1 MKNNVVIVDDHEI
14 VLIGISALIN
24 SSNTCTM
31 VGAYHT
37 VQEVVEHVHDHT
49 KPPIDVVLLD
59 LRLSDNSCPHDNIN
73 YLRELDL
80 AVLIFSAYE
89 SPYLTRQALTAG
101 VDGIIEKSTS
111 SENIIQ
117 AINAACSNPHN
128 PVTSC
133 TSWLATNCVPLSPRQ
148 REVLELYAL
157 GEPAK
162 RVASLTGLSVET
174 VNDYL
179 SRIRTKYAQAGR
191 PTFSKVDLVL
201 RALEDGLIP
210 GPRDVR
216 ARTLR

>member
-37 VQEVVEHVHDHT
+37 VQEVAEHVNDHT

-73 YLRELDL
+73 CLHELDL
-80 AVLIFSAYE
+80 TVLIFSACE

-101 VDGIIEKSTS
+101 VDGIVEKSTS

-128 PVTSC
+128 PVTS
-133 TSWLATNCVPLSPRQ
+133 WLDTNCVPLSPRQ

-179 SRIRTKYAQAGR
+179 ARIRTKYAQAGR

-216 ARTLR
+216 VRTLR

>member
-1 MKNNVVIVDDHEI
+1 
-14 VLIGISALIN
+14 
-24 SSNTCTM
+24 M

-37 VQEVVEHVHDHT
+37 VQEVAEHVHDHT

-73 YLRELDL
+73 YLHELDL

-101 VDGIIEKSTS
+101 VDGIVEKSTS

-128 PVTSC
+128 PV

-216 ARTLR
+216 VRTLR

>member
-37 VQEVVEHVHDHT
+37 VQEVAKHVHDHT

-73 YLRELDL
+73 YLHELDL

-111 SENIIQ
+111 
-117 AINAACSNPHN
+117 
-128 PVTSC
+128 
-133 TSWLATNCVPLSPRQ
+133 
-148 REVLELYAL
+148 
-157 GEPAK
+157 
-162 RVASLTGLSVET
+162 
-174 VNDYL
+174 
-179 SRIRTKYAQAGR
+179 
-191 PTFSKVDLVL
+191 
-201 RALEDGLIP
+201 
-210 GPRDVR
+210 
-216 ARTLR
+216 

>member
-31 VGAYHT
+31 VGAYYT
-37 VQEVVEHVHDHT
+37 VQEVAKHVHDHT
-49 KPPIDVVLLD
+49 KPPIDVVLL
-59 LRLSDNSCPHDNIN
+59 
-73 YLRELDL
+73 
-80 AVLIFSAYE
+80 AYE

-216 ARTLR
+216 VRTLR

>member
-37 VQEVVEHVHDHT
+37 VQEVAEHVHDHT

-73 YLRELDL
+73 YLHELDL
-80 AVLIFSAYE
+80 TVLIFSACE

-101 VDGIIEKSTS
+101 VDGIVEKSTS

-128 PVTSC
+128 PVTS
-133 TSWLATNCVPLSPRQ
+133 WLTTNCVPLSPRQ

-216 ARTLR
+216 VRTLR

>member
-37 VQEVVEHVHDHT
+37 VQEVAEHVHDHT

-73 YLRELDL
+73 YLHELDL

-101 VDGIIEKSTS
+101 VDGIVEKSTS

-117 AINAACSNPHN
+117 EINAACSNPHN
-128 PVTSC
+128 PVTSWRGSEKFLSF
-133 TSWLATNCVPLSPRQ
+133 TRWGNLRNVLLALLACL
-148 REVLELYAL
+148 
-157 GEPAK
+157 
-162 RVASLTGLSVET
+162 
-174 VNDYL
+174 
-179 SRIRTKYAQAGR
+179 
-191 PTFSKVDLVL
+191 
-201 RALEDGLIP
+201 
-210 GPRDVR
+210 
-216 ARTLR
+216 

>member
-1 MKNNVVIVDDHEI
+1 M
-14 VLIGISALIN
+14 
-24 SSNTCTM
+24 
-31 VGAYHT
+31 
-37 VQEVVEHVHDHT
+37 
-49 KPPIDVVLLD
+49 
-59 LRLSDNSCPHDNIN
+59 
-73 YLRELDL
+73 
-80 AVLIFSAYE
+80 
-89 SPYLTRQALTAG
+89 
-101 VDGIIEKSTS
+101 
-111 SENIIQ
+111 
-117 AINAACSNPHN
+117 
-128 PVTSC
+128 
-133 TSWLATNCVPLSPRQ
+133 
-148 REVLELYAL
+148 